1 MDDRTIRVCGLPV
14 DIPKNRLSDKLK
26 IHFLR
31 KKNGGGDIS
40 SITFSETTPGV
51 ALITFTDCGVAQRVI
66 SHGFQTLSVNDILYT
81 MTLSILQKELDPDEI
96 FIDITVKV
104 DHSKLPGGK
113 KALSDILVN
122 FPGLKMNF
130 QPSDDLCI
138 LNGHYSEVQAL
149 IKYMLSVMNSK
160 STKDIQLPR
169 SEVLSD
175 QKKYHS
181 TKRKVKSQSENEF
194 AEQRCGVDISKCSS
208 SERSHIPPHQ
218 ASSTNRSVASRAGK
232 AGTSQED
239 FSMIIDT
246 DIFRYLQHCSKEY
259 KSILDRHGVEVLDV
273 TTKDITTLYLQLQTG
288 VDGDVEC
295 MERTHVELGSLY
307 ENTEAQ
313 LRKVSLPKG
322 GLPIQGLQ
330 QALDVVLQTFPD
342 LMINEDKVNVYLV
355 GSGTDVS
362 EAKQFLM
369 DIEAPTDEHGPDKI
383 KLPNIFVQPS
393 GTVSLSY
400 MPEAQVD
407 QHDRNKGAK
416 VKMDTNFEKV
426 VSSDKSKCTFRSS
439 RGEVKTPEDD
449 LTYPLLI
456 TKPNEK
462 ENLSLD
468 CRPVSEIM
476 SLKVQSSLSAYR
488 PEDFKPLIE
497 TGEDT
502 PFMRNGP
509 VSINRLTPSSFSNSN
524 RAKCAANSGKL
535 QSNSLDFVPT
545 SVYNVAP
552 TNSVEQSKSGSTHRK
567 VNSFSV
573 PERSKGNGKT
583 DHLGV
588 YLQGKMPSCISSSQ
602 KPVRCSEPSIFSV
615 DVEVPKTKW
624 LYLKQFYLTEIEDLT
639 SDLQMNED
647 NARGKEIILNLRGA
661 DAANVGKTQQGLK
674 DLVSK
679 VCEDFHTEEL
689 LKAHVGVSDSMTV
702 EDVCCVVKDKFEKV
716 LILQMTRSIF
726 VLGPKLHCQDAML
739 ALKELFL
746 NGSEGEKS
754 ESPVFNLQQ
763 ETKQDEDFTKGMVT
777 ESLAARTNKEN
788 AVSAALCLWCQGKVN
803 PHCRMC
809 CHSDSIDM
817 QSSHN
822 KHSEVNQRE
831 YKPVGRTV
839 EKPALLCVC
848 GSTAESVTLMAC
860 GVNLCSNCKEKVH
873 SKCRVCTKPEESV
886 SGIRG
891 TMSFTEMSFSL
902 AGYHRDTT
910 RKITYTIP
918 DGIQGADH
926 PNPGSPFKGD
936 IFHAYLPMNETTN
949 KLVSSLEQAFHQGIT
964 FCVRATDSGDKVTW
978 GRTIPHKT
986 NIEGGKSKNGFPDSS
1001 YLKCLS
1007 EALTSQLVKESKHL
1021 K

>member
-1 MDDRTIRVCGLPV
+1 M
-14 DIPKNRLSDKLK
+14 
-26 IHFLR
+26 
-31 KKNGGGDIS
+31 
-40 SITFSETTPGV
+40 
-51 ALITFTDCGVAQRVI
+51 
-66 SHGFQTLSVNDILYT
+66 
-81 MTLSILQKELDPDEI
+81 
-96 FIDITVKV
+96 
-104 DHSKLPGGK
+104 PGGK
-113 KALSDILVN
+113 KALSNILVN

-138 LNGHYSEVQAL
+138 LNGPYSEVQAL

-160 STKDIQLPR
+160 STQDIQLHR

-194 AEQRCGVDISKCSS
+194 AEQCCGVDISKCSS

-232 AGTSQED
+232 AETSQED

-259 KSILDRHGVEVLDV
+259 KSILDQHGVEALDV
-273 TTKDITTLYLQLQTG
+273 TTKDITTLYLQLQAG
-288 VDGDVEC
+288 IDGDVEC
-295 MERTHVELGSLY
+295 MQRAHVELGSLY
-307 ENTEAQ
+307 EKTEAQ

-369 DIEAPTDEHGPDKI
+369 DIEAPTDEHGRDKI
-383 KLPNIFVQPS
+383 KLPNKFVHPS

-400 MPEAQVD
+400 MPEAQVN
-407 QHDRNKGAK
+407 QHHRNRGAEE
-416 VKMDTNFEKV
+416 KMDTNFEKV
-426 VSSDKSKCTFRSS
+426 VSSDKSKSAFRFSW
-439 RGEVKTPEDD
+439 GEVKTPEDD

-468 CRPVSEIM
+468 CRPVSKIM
-476 SLKVQSSLSAYR
+476 SSKVQSSLSAYR
-488 PEDFKPLIE
+488 PEDIKPLIE
-497 TGEDT
+497 TREDT

-509 VSINRLTPSSFSNSN
+509 AYTNRLTLSRSSNSN
-524 RAKCAANSGKL
+524 RAKYAVNSGEL

-545 SVYNVAP
+545 SVYNAAP
-552 TNSVEQSKSGSTHRK
+552 TNSVEQTKSGSTQRK
-567 VNSFSV
+567 VNSFSGT
-573 PERSKGNGKT
+573 EKGNGNT
-583 DHLGV
+583 DHLGA
-588 YLQGKMPSCISSSQ
+588 YLQGKMPSCNSSSQ
-602 KPVRCSEPSIFSV
+602 KPVRCSKTSIFSV

-624 LYLKQFYLTEIEDLT
+624 LYLKQFYPTEIEDLT
-639 SDLQMNED
+639 SDLQMLED
-647 NARGKEIILNLRGA
+647 NARGKETILNLRGA
-661 DAANVGKTQQGLK
+661 DAENVGKTQQGLK
-674 DLVSK
+674 ELVSK
-679 VCEDFHTEEL
+679 MCEDFHTEEL
-689 LKAHVGVSDSMTV
+689 LKAHVGVSDSKTV
-702 EDVCCVVKDKFEKV
+702 EYACSVVKDTFEKV

-726 VLGPKLHCQDAML
+726 VLGPKLDCQDAML

-746 NGSEGEKS
+746 IGSEGGKPTPS
-754 ESPVFNLQQ
+754 ESPVFKLRQ
-763 ETKQDEDFTKGMVT
+763 ETKQNEDFSKGMAT
-777 ESLAARTNKEN
+777 ETLAARTNKEN

-809 CHSDSIDM
+809 CHSDSIDV

-822 KHSEVNQRE
+822 KHSEVNQRK

-848 GSTAESVTLMAC
+848 GSTTESVTLMAC
-860 GVNLCSNCKEKVH
+860 GLNLCSNCKEKVH

-902 AGYHRDTT
+902 AGHPRDMT

-918 DGIQGADH
+918 DGIQG
-926 PNPGSPFKGD
+926 
-936 IFHAYLPMNETTN
+936 
-949 KLVSSLEQAFHQGIT
+949 
-964 FCVRATDSGDKVTW
+964 VR
-978 GRTIPHKT
+978 
-986 NIEGGKSKNGFPDSS
+986 
-1001 YLKCLS
+1001 
-1007 EALTSQLVKESKHL
+1007 
-1021 K
+1021 